1 MLRIT
6 FYHTNHRF
14 AIKYIEAAK
23 IKESRFDMDNYNE
36 EMIRQGNVSRNMDNY
51 PQALREINP
60 ENMGK
65 TMAYKLIYPE
75 IYYKLQPYIMM
86 VCDQMDVYNSMPT
99 QEMVESMTD
108 AIYDDVVRMF
118 PDIAEYVR
126 EHENREAPETIQ
138 ADAISVQVDPFRGRD
153 RDRIRFPR
161 SRRRGLFRDLIDI
174 LLLTELLRR
183 RRR

>member
-1 MLRIT
+1 M
-6 FYHTNHRF
+6 
-14 AIKYIEAAK
+14 E
-23 IKESRFDMDNYNE
+23 NYE
-36 EMIRQGNVSRNMDNY
+36 DIMRKGNISRNMDNY
-51 PQALREINP
+51 PQALKEINP

-86 VCDQMDVYNSMPT
+86 VCDQMDVYNTVPT

-126 EHENREAPETIQ
+126 EHENNEVRETIQ
-138 ADAISVQVDPFRGRD
+138 PDAITAQVDPFRGRD
-153 RDRIRFPR
+153 RDRTRFPR
-161 SRRRGLFRDLIDI
+161 FRRRGLFRDLIDI
-174 LLLTELLRR
+174 LFLTELLRR